1 MNSVPKTLLN
11 DVAALQENNL
21 QLQQLIAEKDQRLA
35 RQEELLEQQRAQI
48 ADLFEQFR
56 LNRHRQFGP
65 SSEQGSGQAGL
76 FNEAEQLVADEAAAL
91 AQTAAVA
98 DAIADTDAEPSV
110 AIARGKRRPLPPELP
125 RVDVVHEL
133 PEHARQCAC
142 GCQLSVIGEE
152 ISEQLDIIPAK
163 IQVIRNIRKKY
174 VCTHCEA
181 APVTAALP
189 PQPIPKSNASP
200 GLLAFI
206 ATAKFADGMPLYR
219 QETILER
226 AGFKLSRQTQARW
239 MIQSAQWLQ
248 AVHNL
253 LRDEMLSGPFIHC
266 DETTT
271 QVLKEPDKPPTSQ
284 SYMWVTAGGTPGKN
298 VVLFNYHASR
308 SGAVPLALLAG
319 YRGYLMTDGF
329 AGYNALAAQDGIE
342 HLSCWQHVRHYFKEA
357 QRAQPKRKGPPTV
370 GKAEVALNFIGK
382 LYGIETRIRDASIDT
397 RYQVRQQ
404 DSVGVLQQLRA
415 WLDKTLAGVL
425 PGGKLGKAIQYLHKY
440 WARLIRYTESGELP
454 MDNNRAENAI
464 RPFVVG
470 RKAWLFSDTPAGAD
484 ASAMIYSIVETA
496 KTNALE
502 PYTYLRYLFKH
513 LPAATSVNDVEKLL
527 PWNIDREALIS
538 ELVA

>member
-1 MNSVPKTLLN
+1 MNSVPKILLN

-35 RQEELLEQQRAQI
+35 RQEKLLEQQRAQI

-65 SSEQGSGQAGL
+65 SSEQGSGQVGL
-76 FNEAEQLVADEAAAL
+76 FNEAEQLAAEEAMVL
-91 AQTAAVA
+91 AQSAA
-98 DAIADTDAEPSV
+98 TETRKPTG
-110 AIARGKRRPLPPELP
+110 RGKRQPLPPHLP
-125 RVDVVHEL
+125 RIDVVHEL

-174 VCTHCEA
+174 VCTHCET

-206 ATAKFADGMPLYR
+206 STAKFADGMPLYR
-219 QETILER
+219 QESILKR
-226 AGFKLSRQTQARW
+226 AGFKVTRQTQARW

-253 LRDEMLSGPFIHC
+253 LRDEMLSGPLIHC

-271 QVLKEPDKPPTSQ
+271 QVLKEPNKPPTSQ
-284 SYMWVTAGGTPGKN
+284 SRMWVTVGGTLGKN
-298 VVLFNYHASR
+298 VVLFDYHASR
-308 SGAVPLALLAG
+308 SSAVPLTLLAG
-319 YRGYLMTDGF
+319 YRGYLMTDGY
-329 AGYNALAAQDGIE
+329 AGYNALAAQDGID
-342 HLSCWQHVRHYFKEA
+342 HLSCWQHVRHYFKDA
-357 QRAQPKRKGPPTV
+357 QNAQPKTKGPTTV
-370 GKAEVALNFIGK
+370 GKADVALNFIGK
-382 LYGIETRIRDASIDT
+382 LYGIETRIRDATNDT

-404 DSVGVLQQLRA
+404 DSVAVLQQLRA
-415 WLDKTLAGVL
+415 WLDKTLAGVV
-425 PGGKLGKAIQYLHKY
+425 PSGKLGIALQYLHKY
-440 WARLIRYTESGELP
+440 WPKLIRYTENGELP

-484 ASAMIYSIVETA
+484 ASAMIYSIIETA
-496 KTNALE
+496 KANALE
-502 PYTYLRYLFKH
+502 PYAYLRYLFKY
-513 LPAATSVNDVEKLL
+513 LPAATSVDDVEKLL
-527 PWNIDREALIS
+527 PWNIDRAALIS